1 MGNALNPRDKV
12 NPFAGMAIGQ
22 AQAAVLRKQLEML
35 AEHSRDPRIKEM
47 ARDVLAGKLDLRA
60 AMLGPRYEDALNEG
74 MASFSAWYRNLSDDE
89 RVHQEQQAREY
100 LEQVREEA
108 AAEHAGVRRPRRRV
122 ADDDDWEPPTSILR
136 KPRPR

>member
-1 MGNALNPRDKV
+1 MSAPGSPD
-12 NPFAGMAIGQ
+12 PFAGMAVGR
-22 AQAAVLRKQLEML
+22 AEAAAARKQLEAL

-74 MASFSAWYRNLSDDE
+74 VASFSEWYRNLSDDE
-89 RVHQEQQAREY
+89 RVQQEQQAREY

-108 AAEHAGVRRPRRRV
+108 AAEQAGVRWPRRP
-122 ADDDDWEPPTSILR
+122 AGNDDDEWESPSSILR